1 MRGQRVISQIKMRII
16 KENENDVTINPTA
29 PHIVVNG
36 DLESGHKFY
45 GPFDN
50 LDLANEFIDEHFGDL
65 WATTNAFELSNP
77 STNE

>member
-1 MRGQRVISQIKMRII
+1 MKII
-16 KENENDVTINPTA
+16 RDKNEVTINPSA
-29 PHIVVNG
+29 KHIVING

-50 LDLANEFIDEHFGDL
+50 LDKANEFINEHFGDL

-77 STNE
+77 PTKSENE